1 MKLFK
6 SFLLPAALIFLISA
20 STAGV
25 AQQKAATMSF
35 DNLEH
40 NFGDIE
46 EEAGPVSHTFR
57 FRNTGS
63 IPLIIHDVKSS
74 CGCTTPSY
82 SKQPVLPGAEGY
94 IKATYDPKNRPH
106 GFEKA
111 ISIKTNA
118 EPADVV
124 LKIKGNVIPRDKG
137 LEELYP
143 FNVNGIR
150 LKSNHISFTKL
161 NNNQKDL
168 RSVEII
174 NDTDSPLKLGFND
187 VPEYI
192 HVKAE
197 PTQLAPGEKG
207 RITATYDASQRN
219 AWGYVID
226 RLRLS
231 VNGQIVPGG
240 QLTITANIQEDFSKL
255 TSAERQ
261 KAAKIAF
268 NDTEFNFGDIKQ
280 GEKVE
285 HTFRISN
292 KGKSDLVIRD
302 VKASC
307 GCTAVK
313 PDKNIIKPGETTSMK
328 AIFNSAG
335 KTGRQNKT
343 ISIITNS
350 PDQPRSILWIKGN
363 VIE

>member
-1 MKLFK
+1 MNIIK
-6 SFLLPAALIFLISA
+6 SFLLPAILILFGFTSA
-20 STAGV
+20 EAI
-25 AQQKAATMSF
+25 AQQKGANMSF
-35 DNLEH
+35 DNIEH

-74 CGCTTPSY
+74 CGCTTPAY
-82 SKQPVLPGAEGY
+82 SREPVLPGAEGY

-118 EPADVV
+118 EPSTIA

-143 FNVNGIR
+143 FDVNGIR

-161 NNNQKDL
+161 YNNQKDS

-174 NDTDSPLKLGFND
+174 NDSDAPLELGFND
-187 VPEYI
+187 VPGYI
-192 HVKAE
+192 QLKAV
-197 PTQLAPGEKG
+197 PAKLAPGEKG
-207 RITATYDASQRN
+207 KITATYDASQRN

-231 VNGQIVPGG
+231 VNGQIVRGG
-240 QLTITANIQEDFSKL
+240 QLTITANIQEDFTKL

-261 KAAKIAF
+261 NAAKIAF
-268 NDTEFNFGDIKQ
+268 DDTEFNFGDIKQ

-285 HTFRISN
+285 HTFKISN
-292 KGKSDLVIRD
+292 HGKSDLVIRD

-313 PDKNIIKPGETTSMK
+313 PDKNIIKPGESTSMK

-363 VIE
+363 VME